1 MRGWKSVVAGIVAL
15 MVTVGPVFA
24 YDQEQSRR
32 DPSAGEMFID
42 AAVGRPLGLFS
53 MVLGTAAFV
62 VSLPFTIT
70 SHSTDEAAKT
80 LVRGP
85 TTYTFKRPLGRFISC
100 TEQPDFCK

>member
-1 MRGWKSVVAGIVAL
+1 MHILFRRLRGIVGAGLAWGAVWATLGAL
-15 MVTVGPVFA
+15 LGVIIGAVSPEQVDSGETPARFA
-24 YDQEQSRR
+24 
-32 DPSAGEMFID
+32 
-42 AAVGRPLGLFS
+42 

-80 LVRGP
+80 LVRAP
-85 TTYTFKRPLGRFISC
+85 TAYTFKRPLGRFISC

>member
-1 MRGWKSVVAGIVAL
+1 MRGWNSLLAGGLAVAL
-15 MVTVGPVFA
+15 TAGPVLA
-24 YDQEQSRR
+24 YDQEQTRR
-32 DPSAGEMFID
+32 DPTAAEMFID
-42 AAVGRPLGLFS
+42 AGVGRPLGLFA

-85 TTYTFKRPLGRFISC
+85 TTYTFKRPLGRYISC
-100 TEQPDFCK
+100 QEQPDFCK

>member
-1 MRGWKSVVAGIVAL
+1 M
-15 MVTVGPVFA
+15 
-24 YDQEQSRR
+24 
-32 DPSAGEMFID
+32 
-42 AAVGRPLGLFS
+42 
-53 MVLGTAAFV
+53 GTAAFV

-80 LVRGP
+80 LVRAP